1 MPEVYQENKYYYIDS
16 NATTQVVTGACTLVR
31 ITVNTAAAGSIS
43 IIDGTSGSTAN
54 VGILKA
60 SVVEGTYDYD
70 VRMASGIRI
79 VTAHADSD
87 ITVVYR
93 Q

>member
-1 MPEVYQENKYYYIDS
+1 METYSEGKYYYIDS

-31 ITVNTAAAGSIS
+31 IIINTAAAGSIS
-43 IIDGTSGSTAN
+43 IIDNTAGSTVN
-54 VGILKA
+54 VGIIKA
-60 SVVEGTYDYD
+60 SAAEGSYEYGIK
-70 VRMASGIRI
+70 MAAGIRI
-79 VTAHADSD
+79 ITAHADSD

>member
-1 MPEVYQENKYYYIDS
+1 METYSEGKYYYIDAD
-16 NATTQVVTGACTLVR
+16 ATTQVVTGACTLVR
-31 ITVNTAAAGSIS
+31 IVINTAAAGSIK
-43 IIDGTSGSTAN
+43 IIDGTAGTTAN
-54 VGILKA
+54 VAIIKA
-60 SVVEGTYDYD
+60 SAAEGSYEYG
-70 VRMASGIRI
+70 VKMAAGIRI